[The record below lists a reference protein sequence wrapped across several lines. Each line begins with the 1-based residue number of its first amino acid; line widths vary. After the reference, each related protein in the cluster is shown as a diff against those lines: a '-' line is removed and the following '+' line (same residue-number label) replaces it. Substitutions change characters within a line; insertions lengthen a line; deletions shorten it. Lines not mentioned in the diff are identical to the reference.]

1 MIWSKS
7 LDTKWYD
14 TAFWAVEVSKV
25 PTMTDVRSVA
35 LNAKVDNVLAGKV
48 YEFLPYDAEVRI
60 AVVASAVGM
69 RATVI
74 SGADVL
80 LDDQEVSAANR
91 FPVDPDDY
99 TLTDVAGAGERLVV
113 ALRNTTGAAITVNTA
128 VKIEAA

>member
-1 MIWSKS
+1 M
-7 LDTKWYD
+7 
-14 TAFWAVEVSKV
+14 

-48 YEFLPYDAEVRI
+48 YEFLPYDAEVRV

-74 SGADVL
+74 SGADIL

-91 FPVDPDDY
+91 YPVDPDDY
-99 TLTDVAGAGERLVV
+99 TLTDIAAVGERLVV
-113 ALRNTTGAAITVNTA
+113 SLRNTTGAAITVNTA
-128 VKIEAA
+128 VKIEAV